1 MPGPAQASYIDVN
14 PAKEAAMKLLFL
26 FLGAVALC
34 AVLTGSAQAAMADV
48 KVGNHATPGRLMTPT
63 ASGEVMMLPE
73 LPTGRLQV
81 WVKTGANPGFATFR
95 NARTEDC
102 LTARGT
108 LDNPVVRVQ
117 DCNGGIGQQWRTDA
131 DGMIYS
137 RSLSFALEV
146 NGYTVGLGER
156 TGARNQRWI
165 QKIV

>member
-1 MPGPAQASYIDVN
+1 
-14 PAKEAAMKLLFL
+14 MKLLFSL
-26 FLGAVALC
+26 LGAVALC
-34 AVLTGSAQAAMADV
+34 AALAGSAQAATANV
-48 KVGNHATPGRLMTPT
+48 KVGNHATPGLLMTPT

-81 WVKTGANPGFATFR
+81 WVKTGTNPGFATFR
-95 NARTEDC
+95 NAHTGDC

-108 LDNPVVRVQ
+108 LDNPVVRAQ

-137 RSLSFALEV
+137 RSLGFALEV
-146 NGYTVGLGER
+146 NGSTVGLGER